1 MKSLSALLIFFLLSS
16 LVAPGLFAQR
26 RNPRANEYGV
36 TLTFAVYGYDE
47 GRSQKF
53 NDLIHLSTTFDTP
66 DKEIAF
72 IRDRYGAEEMH
83 LRRFKSVGLGDGE
96 FYTDTNRL
104 GPDFLSVTVIARD
117 VTRTDA
123 TFDITATYGKDS
135 VMNYKG
141 VKIERFETL
150 LLKGKPGMFGIR
162 TFVGPGGVNESSV
175 ALQTLLI
182 TVTSDITQIDHVQNR
197 PRDLTH
203 PTEETGAPLKLEE
216 KDKFNPPVIISRIDP
231 TLPLRRPI
239 VNTVLVEGVIT
250 PDGKVTNIKVIRGV
264 EPELDKI
271 AVDAFRRFQFQGAT
285 LNDKPAYASWR
296 EEIAFRIPGQG

>member
-1 MKSLSALLIFFLLSS
+1 MKSLTALLILLLMSS
-16 LVAPGLFAQR
+16 LVAPGLLAQR

-36 TLTFAVYGYDE
+36 TLTFAIYGYDE
-47 GRSQKF
+47 SKSQKF
-53 NDLIHLSTTFDTP
+53 NDQIHLSTTFDTP

-72 IRDRYGAEEMH
+72 IRDRYGAEEMN

-117 VTRTDA
+117 VTRSEA
-123 TFDITATYGKDS
+123 TFDISATYGKQS
-135 VMNYKG
+135 VMDYKG
-141 VKIERFETL
+141 VRIERFETL
-150 LLKGKPGMFGIR
+150 LLKGKAGMFGIR
-162 TFVGPGGVNESSV
+162 TFVGPGGVNESAV
-175 ALQTLLI
+175 AMQTLLVTI
-182 TVTSDITQIDHVQNR
+182 TSDIAQIDHVQNR

-203 PTEETGAPLKLEE
+203 PTEDNGAPVKLAET
-216 KDKFNPPVIISRIDP
+216 DKYSPPIIVNRVDP

-239 VNTVLVEGVIT
+239 VNTVLVEGIIT

-271 AVDAFRRFQFQGAT
+271 AIDAFRRFQFQGAT

-296 EEIAFRIPGQG
+296 EEIAFKIPGQ

>member
-1 MKSLSALLIFFLLSS
+1 MKSLSAILTFVLLSA
-16 LVAPGLFAQR
+16 LVAPALLAQR

-36 TLTFAVYGYDE
+36 TLTFAIYGYDE
-47 GRSQKF
+47 SKSQKF
-53 NDLIHLSTTFDTP
+53 EDQIHLSTTFDTP
-66 DKEIAF
+66 DREIAF
-72 IRDRYGAEEMH
+72 IRDRYGAEEMN

-104 GPDFLSVTVIARD
+104 GPDFLSVTLIARD
-117 VTRTDA
+117 VSKTA
-123 TFDITATYGKDS
+123 AIFDINATYGKQT
-135 VMNYKG
+135 VMDYKH

-150 LLKGKPGMFGIR
+150 LLKGKAGMFGIR
-162 TFVGPGGVNESSV
+162 TFVGPGGVNESTV
-175 ALQTLLI
+175 AMQTLLVTI
-182 TVTSDITQIDHVQNR
+182 TSDIVQIDRVQNR

-203 PTEETGAPLKLEE
+203 PTEENGAPIRMAEN
-216 KDKFNPPVIISRIDP
+216 DKFSPPVIANRIDP

-239 VNTVLVEGVIT
+239 LNTVLLEGVIT

-271 AVDAFRRFQFQGAT
+271 AIDAFRRFQFQGAT

-296 EEIAFRIPGQG
+296 EEIAFKIPGQ